1 MQSVK
6 GKRMLS
12 VIDYLPMKT
21 PDIAGRARAFAALG
35 DATRLQVFQL
45 VSRRPLSVA
54 DIAGQLPVSRP
65 AVSQHLRVLADA
77 GLVTCESLGTR
88 NIYRPDSDA
97 LASLRGFVD
106 SLWDV
111 GLARFRIEA
120 EAVARERA
128 APRTRKER
136 R

>member
-1 MQSVK
+1 
-6 GKRMLS
+6 MLS
-12 VIDYLPMKT
+12 VKEYLPMKS
-21 PDIAGRARAFAALG
+21 PDIAARARAFAALG
-35 DATRLQVFQL
+35 DPTRLQVFQL